1 MSNGQIPTMGVVRAT
16 QFSHTKWATWAGSWV
31 TFCGLGRFKVDISRT
46 VRSTDH
52 YACPITPHAPPS
64 PPEPYQ
70 SPLATSHVSR
80 STGQY
85 VGSTTS
91 PGRTSP
97 GHACTPPWPPTPGL
111 QPPGHIRPPPMLPR
125 AIINA
130 LTNIQPLTVNWS
142 VRHVPQIARG
152 ASPGH
157 TCTPPRPTFLTQ
169 SSKATS
175 KANWSTL
182 LAYHADLGCP
192 GLS

>member
-1 MSNGQIPTMGVVRAT
+1 LVVTKSTYHVGYGPLCLPHHPPCSPVAFRTRSIAPSYIPRVPVNWSVCRVHHIARPYLPRACMY
-16 QFSHTKWATWAGSWV
+16 S
-31 TFCGLGRFKVDISRT
+31 
-46 VRSTDH
+46 
-52 YACPITPHAPPS
+52 PMAP
-64 PPEPYQ
+64 
-70 SPLATSHVSR
+70 L
-80 STGQY
+80 
-85 VGSTTS
+85 
-91 PGRTSP
+91 
-97 GHACTPPWPPTPGL
+97 PPTPGL